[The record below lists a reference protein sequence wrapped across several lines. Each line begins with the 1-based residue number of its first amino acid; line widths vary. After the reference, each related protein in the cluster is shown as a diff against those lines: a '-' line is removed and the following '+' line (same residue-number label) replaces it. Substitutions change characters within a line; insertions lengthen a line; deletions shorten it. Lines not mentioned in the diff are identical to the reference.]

1 MNINFNDV
9 KVGDKVW
16 YVIKS
21 HYEDLPGEE
30 REVVKVGREYF
41 YIKDRVSSTRIKKSD
56 GVVSDSYEWRPNKCY
71 HSKQEYDEFVAIKK
85 EITKLRNELSA
96 KSSKLSL
103 DQLRRIS
110 AIVNEN

>member
-1 MNINFNDV
+1 MDINFNDV

-41 YIKDRVSSTRIKKSD
+41 YIKDRISSTRIKKSN
-56 GVVSDSYEWRPNKCY
+56 GVVSDSYEWRPSKCY
-71 HSKQEYDEFVAIKK
+71 HSKQEYDELVAIKK
-85 EITKLRNELSA
+85 EIAKLQDELKA
-96 KSSKLSL
+96 KSCNLSL
-103 DQLRRIS
+103 DQLRRIL
-110 AIVNEN
+110 AIVNE